1 MLLLFFS
8 FIVTVTEAVVHFSYF
23 VSLECTIDTRF
34 GRFGH
39 RRLLIYIVYPTD
51 SFMACALKTQRMM
64 KSTCKKYPCKT
75 ATTNGRIFI

>member
-39 RRLLIYIVYPTD
+39 RHLLICIVYPTD
-51 SFMACALKTQRMM
+51 SFMVCALKTQRMM
-64 KSTCKKYPCKT
+64 KSTYIKYPCKT
-75 ATTNGRIFI
+75 ATINGRIFI